1 MPKRSRKTLTLDEQL
16 VAFLD
21 QWEATRVA
29 QAHKYKLLAER
40 WRKQPSMQLCYTM
53 DLRRQRH
60 YEHELKMLQELRR
73 RAFTIVVRSRTLQ
86 AQVTQQESE
95 T

>member
-1 MPKRSRKTLTLDEQL
+1 MARIKALSLDEQL

-21 QWEATRVA
+21 QWEATRTA
-29 QAHKYKLLAER
+29 QAHKYRLRANREISEQR
-40 WRKQPSMQLCYTM
+40 PGWQNCYLS
-53 DLRRQRH
+53 DLRSLTH

-73 RAFTIVVRSRTLQ
+73 RAFTRILRTRTFET
-86 AQVTQQESE
+86 QVT

>member
-1 MPKRSRKTLTLDEQL
+1 MPRAKKALTLDEQI

-21 QWEATRVA
+21 QWEATRTA
-29 QAHKYKLLAER
+29 QARKYELRADR
-40 WRKQPSMQLCYTM
+40 WKRDATM
-53 DLRRQRH
+53 KICFDFDRRRQRH

-73 RAFTIVVRSRTLQ
+73 RAFTIVVRARTLQ
-86 AQVTQQESE
+86 AQVTPQESE